1 MMAMNSTPG
10 DLKMVKSH
18 FANLCQLALADA
30 VINKKESDYLEGLC
44 KQYGISKSEF
54 NEIMDNAYSIDF
66 VSPDTPLARLEQ
78 MYDLVRMVL
87 MDEIID
93 ERKVQLCVKVAKSLG
108 FGPQVV
114 GDLIKAL
121 VTVNE
126 DTGQD
131 DLGEEDLNIILKSS

>member
-1 MMAMNSTPG
+1 MVMNSIPG
-10 DLKMVKSH
+10 DLQKLSSH

-30 VINKKESDYLEGLC
+30 VINKKEADYLNGLC
-44 KQYGISKSEF
+44 KQYGISKTQF
-54 NEIMDNAYSIDF
+54 DEIMDNAYSIEF
-66 VSPDTPLARLEQ
+66 VSPETPLARLEQ

-93 ERKVQLCVKVAKSLG
+93 ERKVQLCVKVAKNLG

-126 DTGQD
+126 DTGED
-131 DLGEEDLNIILKSS
+131 DLGSEDLNMILKSS